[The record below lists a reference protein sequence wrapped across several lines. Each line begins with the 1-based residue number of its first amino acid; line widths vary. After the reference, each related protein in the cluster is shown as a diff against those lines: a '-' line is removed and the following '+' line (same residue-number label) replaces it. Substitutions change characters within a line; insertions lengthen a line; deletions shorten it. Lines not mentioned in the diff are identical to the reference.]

1 MGTKGEDV
9 LDLYTLCWDELFDA
23 AAGCTSL
30 LCSMLMQHLVPV
42 L

>member
-1 MGTKGEDV
+1 MGTNGEDV
-9 LDLYTLCWDELFDA
+9 LGLYTLYWDELFDA
-23 AAGCTSL
+23 AAGCTL